1 MKDNSWLFTLREAFE
16 ATGKDF
22 IDLYDLIEAALV
34 RRKTDFP
41 MLLHN
46 ASNGYGCA
54 AGEGFFYA
62 LDQNWDDPSD
72 FSGVSFYIGEME
84 TSVMAVSDF
93 VTLMEVAINVYLTA
107 HPEEEERVLASIER
121 LRLRYGSFLK

>member
-1 MKDNSWLFTLREAFE
+1 MKDGFWLTRLREGFE

-22 IDLYDLIEAALV
+22 LDFYDLIEAALV

-41 MLLHN
+41 MLLHS

-84 TSVMAVSDF
+84 TSVMTVSDF
-93 VTLMEVAINVYLTA
+93 VALMELAAKVYITA
-107 HPEEEERVLASIER
+107 HSDEEDRLLASIER
-121 LRLRYGSFLK
+121 LRFRYGSSIK

>member
-1 MKDNSWLFTLREAFE
+1 MKDNSWLTRLREAFE

-22 IDLYDLIEAALV
+22 LDFYDLIEAALV

-54 AGEGFFYA
+54 VSAVFFYA
-62 LDQNWDDPSD
+62 LDQNWDDPSV
-72 FSGVSFYIGEME
+72 FWG
-84 TSVMAVSDF
+84 
-93 VTLMEVAINVYLTA
+93 
-107 HPEEEERVLASIER
+107 
-121 LRLRYGSFLK
+121 